1 MQGHLQKVRQSGPV
15 LCTYTILGEQG
26 LSTGTAEKAT
36 EQGGLQEISCA
47 AACHQ
52 EAN

>member
-15 LCTYTILGEQG
+15 LYMHTTLRVG

-36 EQGGLQEISCA
+36 ELGGLQ
-47 AACHQ
+47 
-52 EAN
+52 

>member
-1 MQGHLQKVRQSGPV
+1 MQWHFQKVRQSGPL
-15 LCTYTILGEQG
+15 LCMYTILGEQG

-36 EQGGLQEISCA
+36 ELGGLQEISCA

-52 EAN
+52 KAT